1 VRCSVKF
8 IFSFLY
14 THPDRKTHKICVQ
27 YLYREIR
34 IPSGELRLAFV
45 SLPLMVNPILKSS
58 LAKVVSTGNVT
69 TPLGVAERATT
80 VAYKGDELLR
90 LYLLFIIHYF
100 LLYFC

>member
-1 VRCSVKF
+1 M
-8 IFSFLY
+8 
-14 THPDRKTHKICVQ
+14 
-27 YLYREIR
+27 
-34 IPSGELRLAFV
+34 AFV

-100 LLYFC
+100 FITFVDSMDCDNRATISWTSTFEDSINKPPVCLQVS